1 MSKVDFAPGGQAV
14 IEGVLMRSPGFVA
27 VAVRRQNGEIVI
39 DRRPYTSITEKIK
52 FLGLPFIRG
61 VVGIGEMMVIGF
73 RALNFSANIFAEV
86 EGIGAQVQEKNQLAQ
101 ATQKET
107 WSEKVFFGASI
118 IIALAFS
125 LFLFKFV
132 PLAITTFIG
141 SQFPFIQEHNSL
153 FNLIDGILKMSIFIG
168 YIALLLRLK
177 DMRRVFEYHGAEHK
191 AVFTYEKKLPLTPEN
206 ARVQSRFH
214 PRCGTSFIML
224 VVLISIISYTF
235 LPRAEGFL
243 QNFLLRVAWLP
254 VIGGI
259 SYEFL
264 KLSAKNMENRF
275 VQVFVTPGLWLQK
288 LTTQEPDDAQL
299 EVALRALESAL
310 PEDRMQE

>member
-27 VAVRRQNGEIVI
+27 VAVRNQSGEIII
-39 DRRPYTSITEKIK
+39 DRRPYTSITERIR

-61 VVGIGEMMVIGF
+61 VVGIGEMMIIGF
-73 RALNFSANIFAEV
+73 RALNFSANIFSEV
-86 EGIGAQVQEKNQLAQ
+86 AGIGAEVQEKNQV
-101 ATQKET
+101 TQEVKKET
-107 WSEKVFFGASI
+107 WLEKVFFGVSI
-118 IIALAFS
+118 LVALSVS

-132 PLAITTFIG
+132 PLAITTFLG
-141 SQFPFIQEHNSL
+141 SQFPFVKDHNLL
-153 FNLIDGILKMSIFIG
+153 FNLIDGVLKMGIFIG
-168 YIALLLRLK
+168 YIALLLKSK

-206 ARVQSRFH
+206 ARIQSRFH

-224 VVLISIISYTF
+224 VVLISVMSYTL
-235 LPRAEGFL
+235 LPRADGFL

-254 VIGGI
+254 VIGGL

-264 KLSAKNMENRF
+264 KISAKNMENRF
-275 VQVFVTPGLWLQK
+275 VRSFVTPGLWLQK

-310 PEDRMQE
+310 PESSPTT